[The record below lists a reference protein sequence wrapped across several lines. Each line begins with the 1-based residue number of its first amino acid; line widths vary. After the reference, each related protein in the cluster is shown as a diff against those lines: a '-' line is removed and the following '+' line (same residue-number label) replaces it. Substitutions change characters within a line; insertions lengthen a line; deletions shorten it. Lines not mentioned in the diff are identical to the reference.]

1 MSDLDVRTARR
12 LILLV
17 AGVYILLAGGIE
29 LSELAGVMDSLEAA
43 ELTRKLT
50 TLASLAVGT
59 VIGFYLASRQRQ
71 S

>member
-1 MSDLDVRTARR
+1 LT
-12 LILLV
+12 
-17 AGVYILLAGGIE
+17 GGIE
-29 LSELAGVMDSLEAA
+29 LTKLAGSMDSIEAA

>member
-1 MSDLDVRTARR
+1 MNGLDVQTARR
-12 LILLV
+12 LLLMV

-29 LSELAGVMDSLEAA
+29 LSKHAGMTDAFTAA

-59 VIGFYLASRQRQ
+59 VIGFYLASGQQ
-71 S
+71 QN

>member
-1 MSDLDVRTARR
+1 MNGLDVRTARR
-12 LILLV
+12 LILMV

-29 LSELAGVMDSLEAA
+29 LSKHAGAMDSIEAA
-43 ELTRKLT
+43 DLTRKLT

>member
-1 MSDLDVRTARR
+1 MTGLDVSTARR
-12 LILLV
+12 LMLIV
-17 AGVYILLAGGIE
+17 AGVYILLTGGIE
-29 LSELAGVMDSLEAA
+29 LSKLAGVTDSFTSA

-59 VIGFYLASRQRQ
+59 VIGFYLASGQRQ